1 MMTDSTNNA
10 TEDITK
16 ECFLI
21 NAGILNFTDIEKNDS
36 LLIDVDVTI
45 LNLHCNKLSSLK
57 GLPTFELLTEINL
70 SSNEFRDVNVSELVH
85 LPNLRSLDMSGNY
98 INKLDNLPYLPSLET
113 FSVAFNNISSLNGLD
128 GFPVLQT
135 LDIRGNSLA
144 TVDAFSSIQVL
155 SYLRNIQLCSPDG
168 RHANP
173 ICGQEAELISVFDSF
188 FYLGTIDQKNR
199 QDYANILT
207 EKTFGFM
214 ESSQPPEAATHPL
227 QQHHSDL
234 RDHSTVIDN
243 HEQQLSTGRER
254 ELTPKFDKA
263 VERFRHRLQEGN
275 APATAVQTHLA
286 DNSVVSASESGTI
299 GGVVVYEDDDSD
311 GDNESVALA
320 GNEDGSMNIR
330 YVGFSRHFF

>member
-168 RHANP
+168 HM
-173 ICGQEAELISVFDSF
+173 QTQYVD
-188 FYLGTIDQKNR
+188 KR
-199 QDYANILT
+199 Q
-207 EKTFGFM
+207 
-214 ESSQPPEAATHPL
+214 S
-227 QQHHSDL
+227 
-234 RDHSTVIDN
+234 
-243 HEQQLSTGRER
+243 
-254 ELTPKFDKA
+254 
-263 VERFRHRLQEGN
+263 
-275 APATAVQTHLA
+275 
-286 DNSVVSASESGTI
+286 
-299 GGVVVYEDDDSD
+299 
-311 GDNESVALA
+311 
-320 GNEDGSMNIR
+320 
-330 YVGFSRHFF
+330 